1 MKCRECDRD
10 VPAESAFCPNCGA
23 QLNGDDGGGDDHRA
37 QHAGVGRLQGGGAHG
52 PRPDVPEDELWEGAY
67 SPKAMAGPM
76 VGLAI
81 LTALGLIVGTF
92 VPPFGWMVAG
102 GVALVVW
109 AWLLLTLLYRRMTVR
124 YRLTAHRFFTETGL
138 LSRTNDRVQVI
149 AIDDV
154 RVRQGLIERMFNVGT
169 IDLKSS
175 DKEFKSAQGSNP
187 ELILRGIESPQHV
200 ADLID
205 KARRAER
212 NRRGLYMSEM

>member
-1 MKCRECDRD
+1 MKCPTCDRV
-10 VPAESAFCPNCGA
+10 VPEDSAFCPKCGA
-23 QLNGDDGGGDDHRA
+23 RLDGEVSHDDHREM
-37 QHAGVGRLQGGGAHG
+37 HPGVGRVRGGGAQG
-52 PRPDVPEDELWEGAY
+52 AGRDVPEDELWSGTY

-76 VGLAI
+76 IGAAI
-81 LTALGLIVGTF
+81 LTVAALVVGSI
-92 VPPFGWMVAG
+92 VPPFGWVVAG
-102 GVALVVW
+102 GLALVVW
-109 AWLLLTLLYRRMTVR
+109 AWLVLTLLYRQMTVR
-124 YRLTAHRFFTETGL
+124 YRLTAHRFFTERGL
-138 LSRTNDRVQVI
+138 LNRTTDRVQVI

-175 DKEFKSAQGSNP
+175 DKEIKSPDGSNP
-187 ELILRGIESPQHV
+187 ELLLNGIESPQHV

>member
-1 MKCRECDRD
+1 MR
-10 VPAESAFCPNCGA
+10 
-23 QLNGDDGGGDDHRA
+23 GGGT
-37 QHAGVGRLQGGGAHG
+37 QGAGR
-52 PRPDVPEDELWEGAY
+52 DVPEDELWSGTY

-76 VGLAI
+76 IGAAI
-81 LTALGLIVGTF
+81 LTVLGLIAGSF
-92 VPPFGWMVAG
+92 FPPLGWMIAG
-102 GVALVVW
+102 GVAVVVW
-109 AWLLLTLLYRRMTVR
+109 AWLILTLLYRQMTVR
-124 YRLTAHRFFTETGL
+124 YRLTAHRFFTERGL

-154 RVRQGLIERMFNVGT
+154 RVRQGLIERMFDVGT

-175 DKEFKSAQGSNP
+175 DKEFKSDQGVNP
-187 ELILRGIESPQHV
+187 ELVLIGIESPQQV

>member
-1 MKCRECDRD
+1 
-10 VPAESAFCPNCGA
+10 
-23 QLNGDDGGGDDHRA
+23 
-37 QHAGVGRLQGGGAHG
+37 
-52 PRPDVPEDELWEGAY
+52 
-67 SPKAMAGPM
+67 
-76 VGLAI
+76 
-81 LTALGLIVGTF
+81 
-92 VPPFGWMVAG
+92 
-102 GVALVVW
+102 
-109 AWLLLTLLYRRMTVR
+109 MTVR

>member
-1 MKCRECDRD
+1 MNCHECGRD
-10 VPAESAFCPNCGA
+10 VPAESAFCPQCGA
-23 QLNGDDGGGDDHRA
+23 RLADEGGNDH
-37 QHAGVGRLQGGGAHG
+37 QVHAGVGRFQGGGSHG
-52 PRPDVPEDELWEGAY
+52 AGRDVPEDELWSGGY

-76 VGLAI
+76 IGLGV
-81 LTALGLIVGTF
+81 LTVLGLVVGSF
-92 VPPFGWMVAG
+92 FPPLGWLIAG

-109 AWLLLTLLYRRMTVR
+109 AWLLATLLYRKMTVH

-154 RVRQGLIERMFNVGT
+154 RVRQGLLERMFNVGT

-175 DKEFKSAQGSNP
+175 DKEFKSAQGANP